1 MRYLAWNLVFA
12 SWLLLTAFVFTQTA
26 ASLWITV
33 LCAFLIGVFALL
45 SRGKPSLRMVVSV
58 LALALGAAALLLPGL
73 PGATRL
79 NDGFV
84 AALVFGLSVVPGRAD
99 LRLREKAAGPPEA

>member
-1 MRYLAWNLVFA
+1 MRYLAWNLLLA
-12 SWLLLTAFVFTQTA
+12 SWLLVTAFFFTQTA
-26 ASLWITV
+26 ASLWITL
-33 LCAFLIGVFALL
+33 LCALLIGVFALL
-45 SRGKPSLRMVVSV
+45 SRGKPALRMALS
-58 LALALGAAALLLPGL
+58 ALALLLGGAALLLPEL